1 MSVPNTAPRFW
12 WQSPKGSVRKA
23 EPKMWFSRV
32 DSSRQ
37 CFSLWQPLFQFRS
50 LDVSATGNIL
60 YQFCIDHY
68 CFALSPVHTGNKVEF
83 NTVDFV
89 EPATNQWRIQR
100 GATGQGGHAP
110 PQKPMS
116 QLCCCKSL

>member
-1 MSVPNTAPRFW
+1 
-12 WQSPKGSVRKA
+12 
-23 EPKMWFSRV
+23 MWFSRV

-110 PQKPMS
+110 PPEAHVPTLLLQKSVESKAGKRDFKIPKIKI
-116 QLCCCKSL
+116 L